1 MKDFSSI
8 RKKVATLKSIA
19 AILSVLALFC
29 LCSCERVDEVVRDPE
44 VEKPEAVDTV
54 IIPTEVYCSEVPG
67 TDIDEETIRKVIGD
81 SLSHEELI
89 AIVDGQVYRRV
100 SIFNCFER
108 NDSMF
113 YVVQPSIYDGIFLN
127 CLAGIIGGT
136 TFYLSIAEESV
147 THWSQTCDHSAKAY
161 RRGYD
166 YDATTKE
173 LYGLRSMGYA
183 AKGLGVQYASKEYLI
198 LSTDT
203 VYNRRYEHNAV
214 AQFSRIVYEAVDES
228 EVPDC
233 EIIDER

>member
-1 MKDFSSI
+1 MKHI
-8 RKKVATLKSIA
+8 TYIMLCTL
-19 AILSVLALFC
+19 LC
-29 LCSCERVDEVVRDPE
+29 LCSCERGEEEVRFPE
-44 VEKPEAVDTV
+44 VEKPEIVDTV
-54 IIPTEVYCSEVPG
+54 VIPTEVYCAEVPG
-67 TDIDEETIRKVIGD
+67 TDIAEETIRKAIGD

-113 YVVQPSIYDGIFLN
+113 YVVQPSIYEGVFLN

-136 TFYLSIAEESV
+136 TFYLSIADEYV
-147 THWSQTCDHSAKAY
+147 THWAQTCDHSAKAY
-161 RRGYD
+161 RRGYN
-166 YDATTKE
+166 YNAATKE
-173 LYGLRSMGYA
+173 LYGLRSMDYA

-203 VYNRRYEHNAV
+203 VYNRRYEHNAT

-233 EIIDER
+233 EVVDERQ